1 MNTTKNKIAAV
12 IIATFFILSIIA
24 SASITTT
31 QAHTPPWTV
40 QTYAYVTA
48 APSPWGLGSANPV
61 LIVFWINDIPPTA
74 AGTTGDR
81 WLDMTIDVTDPSNT
95 TTHFGPFQ
103 SDPVG
108 GAYMAYT
115 PSEIGTYSVLFTFP
129 TQNATLAGGTN
140 VVASGTPSALVNDT
154 YLGSTATTTFEVT
167 NTPVSYFQE
176 APLPVSYWT
185 RPINENNQYW
195 YAIGSSWL
203 GQQEY
208 GATYS
213 KYNPNGDYLSAPNTA
228 HVSVTY
234 PLTWGGMVG
243 GANAVVPDMSFYS
256 GSQYQLKFP
265 NPIIMYGTL
274 YFSQPANNAPT
285 GYGIAAMDLRTGQI
299 KWTNPN
305 INSIAV
311 GQLYDVETPNQHGTT
326 GSYLWTTATII
337 GTSLVNVTKAATD
350 SIKGPIAPGTD
361 IGAIASTTVNNVPF
375 SQSGWMAIDPQ
386 TGKLLF
392 NETNVPSGTRAYG
405 PQGEW
410 LIYNLG
416 GPSATN
422 MTYLTCWNNTMLPGN
437 DIAGGITGWTP
448 GFQNY
453 NMSTAYSFNVTLS
466 QSLTNN
472 SSPFGAAN
480 PAILRVFPG
489 DLIFGQSSGLLQT
502 PGTGVNV
509 QGTPDPYE
517 LWAINL
523 NASRGT
529 IGQVMW
535 DTKYPAPAGN
545 LTVTIGVAD
554 SDTNV
559 ATIYYKEAMQ
569 WTGIDMLTGKVIWG
583 PTATETPAW
592 NFYTGTTGLTNPIG
606 MGYGHMYV
614 AGYGGVLR
622 AYDLKTGHID
632 FTFGNNP
639 NDPMNST
646 YTAETAYGD
655 YPTQVGAIAGGKVYL
670 TEEEH
675 SLNAPAYHGAKTR
688 CVNATTGQLLWDIYG
703 MCSWQE
709 QAVADGYY
717 TWFNFNDQQVYVMGA
732 GPSATTVTA
741 SSVGTQ
747 GTSALITGTVTDQ
760 TVNPTLNGTPAISD
774 ADQGIWMEYMIQHSV
789 AQPTNVTG
797 VPVSINGIDP
807 NGNTVHIADVTSDQN
822 GVFSYLYTSN
832 VPGAYHITATFAG
845 SQAYGPSSAGTAL
858 AIGEA
863 APTPTPTP
871 TPAQSVADQYFVP
884 AIAGLFVLIII
895 VAIVLALLM
904 IRKK

>member
-1 MNTTKNKIAAV
+1 MYKTKNKFAAV

-24 SASITTT
+24 SANITAD
-31 QAHTPPWTV
+31 AHTPPWTV
-40 QTYAYVTA
+40 QTYAYVVA
-48 APSPWGLGSANPV
+48 SPQQWGIGSAEPMV
-61 LIVFWINDIPPTA
+61 IVFWINNIPPTA

-81 WLDMTIDVTDPSNT
+81 WLDMTLDITDPSNT
-95 TTHFGPFQ
+95 TTHYGPFQ

-108 GAYMAYT
+108 GAYMTYT
-115 PSEIGTYSVLFTFP
+115 PAEVGTYSVLFTFP

-140 VVASGTPSALVNDT
+140 VIPSGTPSALVNDT

-167 NTPVSYFQE
+167 NTPTAYFQE

-203 GQQEY
+203 GQGEY
-208 GATYS
+208 GATYL
-213 KYNPNGDYLSAPNTA
+213 KYNPNGNYISAPNTA

-234 PLTWGGMVG
+234 PLTWGGIVG
-243 GANAVVPDMSFYS
+243 GDNAVNTAMSFYS

-274 YFSQPANNAPT
+274 FFSEPQNNAPT
-285 GYGIAAMDLRTGQI
+285 GNGIAAMDLRTGEI
-299 KWTNPN
+299 LWRNPN
-305 INSIAV
+305 IQSITV
-311 GQLYDVETPNQHGTT
+311 GQMYDFESPNQHGTT
-326 GSYLWTTATII
+326 GSYLWATGTIV
-337 GTSLVNVTKAATD
+337 GTSITNVSAAAVNATRF
-350 SIKGPIAPGTD
+350 PIPPGTD
-361 IGAIASTTVNNVPF
+361 MGAIASTNGGAF

-386 TGKLLF
+386 TGNLLF

-405 PQGEW
+405 AQGEW

-416 GPSATN
+416 GTSN
-422 MTYLTCWNNTMLPGN
+422 QNITYLTCWNNTMLPGN

-448 GFQNY
+448 GTRNY

-466 QSLTNN
+466 QSLTNT

-480 PAILRVFPG
+480 PQIMRVFPG

-509 QGTPDPYE
+509 QGTPDPFE
-517 LWAINL
+517 FWAINL
-523 NASRGT
+523 NATRGP

-535 DTKYPAPAGN
+535 DTKYSAPAGN
-545 LTVTIGVAD
+545 ITVTIGVAD

-559 ATIYYKEAMQ
+559 VAYYYKETMQ

-583 PTATETPAW
+583 PTPMETPAW
-592 NFYTGTTGLTNPIG
+592 NFYTGTTGLTSPIG

-622 AYDLKTGHID
+622 AYDLKTGNVD

-646 YTAETAYGD
+646 FTPETAYGD
-655 YPTQVGAIAGGKVYL
+655 YPTQVAAIAGGKVYL
-670 TEEEH
+670 VEEEH

-688 CVNATTGQLLWDIYG
+688 CVNATTGALIWDIYG
-703 MCSWQE
+703 LSSWQE

-717 TWFNFNDQQVYVMGA
+717 TWFNMNDQQIYVMGP

-741 SSVGTQ
+741 SSQ
-747 GTSALITGTVTDQ
+747 GTNALITGTVTDQ
-760 TVNPTLNGTPAISD
+760 TPSAALKGTPAVSD

-789 AQPTNVTG
+789 AKPTNVKG
-797 VPVSINGIDP
+797 VPVSIDGIDP
-807 NGNTVHIADVTSDQN
+807 NGNSVHIADVTSDQN

-832 VPGAYHITATFAG
+832 IPGAYQITATFAG

-858 AIGEA
+858 AIGA
-863 APTPTPTP
+863 AAATPAPTA
-871 TPAQSVADQYFVP
+871 TPAQSVADQFFVP
-884 AIAGLFVLIII
+884 AIAGLFVLIIV

-904 IRKK
+904 LRKK